1 MKTRIYAAPAVKGLK
16 GKLCLSLFIFQLFI
30 RNCTWR
36 LHVISAGEGWKREI
50 SNIAGNLVGRWRHR
64 TCVLKFF
71 RRFKQVFSC
80 LWTNSRRSGHS
91 QSRTNSPHIDV
102 AHVAYVAPANK
113 YIVANF
119 SCILSKC
126 RSNYVTYQLKNHWN
140 VSKYIYS
147 RQDDVILTIAHQIK
161 SRVTI

>member
-1 MKTRIYAAPAVKGLK
+1 MKTRIYAAPAAKGLK

-36 LHVISAGEGWKREI
+36 LHVISVGEGWKRVI
-50 SNIAGNLVGRWRHR
+50 GNIAGNLVGRWRHR
-64 TCVLKFF
+64 TCVMKFF
-71 RRFKQVFSC
+71 RCFEQVFSC
-80 LWTNSRRSGHS
+80 LSRRSGNS

-102 AHVAYVAPANK
+102 AHVAPAKIDAK
-113 YIVANF
+113 YIVANC
-119 SCILSKC
+119 SCILSKF

-140 VSKYIYS
+140 VSKCIYS
-147 RQDDVILTIAHQIK
+147 GQDDGILTIAHQIK